1 MTRSKGSKDSKT
13 RQKRVMSEKEKQKR
27 SEDYQKRRR
36 QRSQPAQPPQQQLT
50 PKGGLA
56 FDEHGMALLDCNRG
70 TDDVENSHK
79 QIVSTFGG
87 WHASISFSDDL
98 HDERRHRLNHGISE
112 RKRPGFPV
120 V

>member
-1 MTRSKGSKDSKT
+1 MPRNKGSKDSKT

-36 QRSQPAQPPQQQLT
+36 QQSQPAQPPQQQLT